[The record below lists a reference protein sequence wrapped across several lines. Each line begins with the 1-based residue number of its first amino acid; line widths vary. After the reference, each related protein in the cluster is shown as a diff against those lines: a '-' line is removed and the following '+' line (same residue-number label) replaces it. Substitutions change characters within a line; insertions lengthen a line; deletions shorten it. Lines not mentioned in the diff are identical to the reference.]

1 MQVALFMQIP
11 LVFLSLVSATILGGN
26 QVKWVPKEGKTYEL
40 DDIEKMYLAT
50 PNERFEYLS
59 NVVSALMIA
68 EDADRIPRVMKRI
81 RAWAKYTITH
91 LNQDA
96 FMKRS
101 EGLRDGFNKF
111 ALDLRKLEEDRRIN
125 CGAHNHQTIEPTI
138 RHVRPSNSEGF
149 QVQEPPVE
157 KSVID
162 AIFGEIIRS
171 NVQNGWTI
179 LESPANISMRPRLFK
194 IELVLMLLRLTE
206 THRQPCMDLW
216 ENSWTMTPYE
226 KFVILRAY
234 ERSLTAGVSRDLPEA
249 VVSNMNLF
257 SDVRDLF
264 PLGGNSKHPNL
275 LREVIDRLLLALGNH
290 QVEARLASQSTFI
303 SAVSECRIKRNDPIQ
318 TKIVYRV
325 PVQPLPQATIQHVVP
340 KTIPSI
346 TRIATA
352 MPQPA
357 RMNTIRIP
365 RMKTVK
371 HIVITKP
378 AEEVRACPLPDH
390 RHLLDSGRTFKQGL
404 RWFLETSKLTAS
416 QINEIQSL
424 INLADSVE
432 RTVKQHSRA

>member
-1 MQVALFMQIP
+1 MQFAIFIQLP
-11 LVFLSLVSATILGGN
+11 LVFISLVSATILGGN

-81 RAWAKYTITH
+81 RAWAKYTFTQ
-91 LNQDA
+91 LNQDT

-125 CGAHNHQTIEPTI
+125 CGAHQTIEPTI
-138 RHVRPSNSEGF
+138 RHAKPSNSEGF
-149 QVQEPPVE
+149 EVQEPPAE
-157 KSVID
+157 KAVND
-162 AIFGEIIRS
+162 AILTEIIRA
-171 NVQNGWTI
+171 NVPKGWAI
-179 LESPANISMRPRLFK
+179 LESPVNISIRPRLFK
-194 IELVLMLLRLTE
+194 IELVLMLLRLTA

-216 ENSWTMTPYE
+216 ENSWTITPYE

-264 PLGGNSKHPNL
+264 PLGGNSKQPNL

-290 QVEARLASQSTFI
+290 QVEARLASQSAYI
-303 SAVSECRIKRNDPIQ
+303 SSVNECRIKHNDPLHS
-318 TKIVYRV
+318 KIIYQI
-325 PVQPLPQATIQHVVP
+325 PVQHL
-340 KTIPSI
+340 S
-346 TRIATA
+346 
-352 MPQPA
+352 QPT
-357 RMNTIRIP
+357 RMNTIHIP
-365 RMKTVK
+365 RRRTANR
-371 HIVITKP
+371 IVITKP
-378 AEEVRACPLPDH
+378 AEEIQACPLPDH
-390 RHLLDSGRTFKQGL
+390 RHLLDTGKSYKQGL

-424 INLADSVE
+424 INLTDSVE